1 MKDLLLPV
9 IHYQIHH
16 LLLHIVMNTSNK
28 KCYSYVKNLIFFLIL
43 DLHNI
48 IFRLPHITDD
58 EIKDSSNNSTVR
70 SSKTLLTK
78 EDTNWYEYGC
88 V

>member
-1 MKDLLLPV
+1 MSR
-9 IHYQIHH
+9 
-16 LLLHIVMNTSNK
+16 SNK
-28 KCYSYVKNLIFFLIL
+28 KYYCYVKNLIFFLNIM
-43 DLHNI
+43 DNI
-48 IFRLPHITDD
+48 IFRLPHTTDD

>member
-1 MKDLLLPV
+1 MLRIK
-9 IHYQIHH
+9 
-16 LLLHIVMNTSNK
+16 
-28 KCYSYVKNLIFFLIL
+28 FFLIL
-43 DLHNI
+43 NLHNI
-48 IFRLPHITDD
+48 IFRLPQITDD